1 MFNSLETVF
10 KHENIDLLFR
20 TERYKGTFIAETN
33 NSFSGYMKRKDFSR
47 EWALSFPAGRYV
59 ITVYQRYSVYQE
71 GNRVWRN
78 EDYLNEVGHDSRYRS
93 PSFVIILDCE
103 MNSEIPSWD
112 RPLCSN
118 TVRNKENPLQA
129 QTFSSIEKAE
139 MAAQKYSEQR
149 FKAAVLEWFEDYDM
163 Y

>member
-20 TERYKGTFIAETN
+20 TERYKGTIIAEAN
-33 NSFSGYMKRKDFSR
+33 NRFSGYMERKDFSR

-59 ITVYQRYSVYQE
+59 ITVYQRYSVFQE
-71 GNRVWRN
+71 GKRVWRN

-129 QTFSSIEKAE
+129 KTFSREPLIN
-139 MAAQKYSEQR
+139 R
-149 FKAAVLEWFEDYDM
+149 IF
-163 Y
+163 